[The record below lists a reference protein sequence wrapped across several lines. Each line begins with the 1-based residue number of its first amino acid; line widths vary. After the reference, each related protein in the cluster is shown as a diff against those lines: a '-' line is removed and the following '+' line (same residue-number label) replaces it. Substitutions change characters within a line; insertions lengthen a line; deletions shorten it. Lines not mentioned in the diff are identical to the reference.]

1 MTFPVFIKGS
11 RSRISIAK
19 EVREVSRLRL
29 QYEKSLQSGIMRLF
43 SKIGRAA
50 AEEYRE
56 TGDVVESIKPMQTEL
71 GQILYAHSTE
81 VLTRF
86 ANRVFE
92 SRKLSFDSLIN
103 TFYSMEQ
110 AQKVVGI
117 TRTTRN
123 LIHKAIVSAEKEGLG
138 VDRTARLI
146 TERTS
151 GAIGRSRASTIAR
164 TETHAA
170 ASYANHTAQELLRLP
185 NQKKRWV
192 SVGDARTRAHHASAN
207 GQEVGIDEKFVVRF
221 KGQEILMNYP
231 HDGSGGAAN
240 NINCRCLAVY
250 FSDEDEIV
258 ADTRDTIKP
267 ETKPEID
274 IGHLIQSKGGSPT
287 ELQAALNDGL
297 TALSARVAYK
307 LPAPKVVV
315 ALRESSKK
323 SHHNGNRHRIE
334 SNQQAIV
341 HEYGH
346 HVDRMIGKKEPFTP
360 FGKTQANTMWS
371 VQGLRAAWNED
382 RKASGLY
389 RVSNDEKQI
398 KLMQLRDELYVMK
411 TVEETD
417 EFGQTFRFTENG
429 GEKFD
434 GARNLSDVI
443 DSFVSGLAYSSFSMH
458 GHGTGYYGTR
468 GRARGAAQR
477 EAFANMFA
485 IMNKP
490 KAKAWAEKNIP
501 NLWAAFLAKLEEL
514 DSG

>member
-19 EVREVSRLRL
+19 EIREVSRLRL

-50 AEEYRE
+50 AQEYRE

-117 TRTTRN
+117 TRTTRT
-123 LIHKAIVSAEKEGLG
+123 LIHRAIVSAEKEGLG

-151 GAIGRSRASTIAR
+151 GAIARSRASTIAR

-170 ASYANHTAQELLRLP
+170 ASYANHTAQQLLMLP

-192 SVGDARTRAHHASAN
+192 SVGDARTREHHASAN
-207 GQEVGIDEKFVVRF
+207 GQEVGIEEKFVVRF

-250 FSDEDEIV
+250 FSDDDEIV
-258 ADTRDTIKP
+258 ADTRDNIDPDPKP
-267 ETKPEID
+267 RLKLTNIQENGESAAVIND
-274 IGHLIQSKGGSPT
+274 I
-287 ELQAALNDGL
+287 LNAEF
-297 TALSARVAYK
+297 TPLSAQ
-307 LPAPKVVV
+307 VV
-315 ALRESSKK
+315 AKVMKPKSVIAVTEARGSFYRARTAYIQTSKR
-323 SHHNGNRHRIE
+323 S
-334 SNQQAIV
+334 AT

-346 HVDRMIGKKEPFTP
+346 HVDRE
-360 FGKTQANTMWS
+360 FGKREGDTFWS
-371 VQGLRAAWNED
+371 RKNLKTAWNAD
-382 RKASGLY
+382 RKAIGLF
-389 RVSNDEKQI
+389 RVSAAAKAARLK
-398 KLMQLRDELYVMK
+398 KLQDELYDM
-411 TVEETD
+411 VETEY
-417 EFGQTFRFTENG
+417 ENSLGVKVKFRKSQGLAFNG
-429 GEKFD
+429 
-434 GARNLSDVI
+434 ANALSDII
-443 DSFVSGLAYSSFSMH
+443 DSFVQGIFYSDYGAF
-458 GHGTGYYGTR
+458 GHGKSYWR
-468 GRARGAAQR
+468 RNNFNEV
-477 EAFANMFA
+477 EAFADMFA

-490 KAKAWAEKNIP
+490 QAKAWAEKNIP
-501 NLWAAFLAKLEEL
+501 NLWAAFIAKME
-514 DSG
+514 DFNNDT